1 MQQHSNSKERASG
14 RSKEKMADFM
24 FLIDLAIFAAVI
36 ACAASLLREEKAG
49 HSSTAASA
57 RHGVGLASDPIGN
70 SHR

>member
-36 ACAASLLREEKAG
+36 ACAASLLREEKTG
-49 HSSTAASA
+49 LSSRRYCSCVRETERDIRA
-57 RHGVGLASDPIGN
+57 H
-70 SHR
+70 